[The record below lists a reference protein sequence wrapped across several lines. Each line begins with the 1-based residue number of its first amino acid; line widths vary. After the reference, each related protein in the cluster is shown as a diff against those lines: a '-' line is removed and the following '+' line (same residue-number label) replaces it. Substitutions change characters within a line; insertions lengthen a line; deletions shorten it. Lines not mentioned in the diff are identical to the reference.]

1 MKRVRLSISNILI
14 DVDVPPS
21 ETNDHE
27 FLHTVC
33 CQLVGAMNMTGHAH
47 ILQRLRLPRS
57 ITQAMLSRIECLVLV
72 LGVRIGEFRRQAA
85 NMLKSGFLEFISP
98 TSGSQKIHKVCVLDD
113 ILPTTRTERK
123 VGASWKMESILHQRR
138 NMYI

>member
-14 DVDVPPS
+14 DVDMPPS

-33 CQLVGAMNMTGHAH
+33 CQLVGAVNMTRHAH

-57 ITQAMLSRIECLVLV
+57 ITQAMLSRIECLILV
-72 LGVRIGEFRRQAA
+72 LGVRI
-85 NMLKSGFLEFISP
+85 
-98 TSGSQKIHKVCVLDD
+98 
-113 ILPTTRTERK
+113 
-123 VGASWKMESILHQRR
+123 
-138 NMYI
+138 